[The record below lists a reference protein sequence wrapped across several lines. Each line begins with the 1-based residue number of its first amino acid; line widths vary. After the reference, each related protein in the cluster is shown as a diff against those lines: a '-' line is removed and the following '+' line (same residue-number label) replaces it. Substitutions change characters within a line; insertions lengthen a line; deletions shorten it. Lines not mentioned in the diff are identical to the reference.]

1 MRLGL
6 NLAVFGDRSLEA
18 ALDRAVALGLDAVEL
33 NAETGDT
40 LTPGLSLL
48 EPKRA
53 KEVKAAVVSR
63 GLKIAALG
71 NHAEVQLIGG
81 PHHEDTDR
89 FFAGSPAE
97 KIAFGKRRLLET
109 ARAAIALDVTTV
121 VGFVGC
127 DDWSRWFPWPDPTGF
142 EKMIPRFADTWGPL
156 LDELETLG
164 VRFAHEPHPK
174 QLVYDLESALAVT
187 DALGRHPA
195 WGFNLDTANLSLSGV
210 DPCAFIDALPD
221 RIYHVHAKDLEFVP
235 HNLARSGW
243 QGHGAWDR
251 PDRGVRFR
259 VPGWGDVAW
268 KRVFSQLQLAGYD
281 GVVSIEHEDP
291 ILSRD
296 EGSEMA
302 VNFLRG
308 ILPRQPRDA
317 RWW

>member
-6 NLAVFGDRSLEA
+6 NLAVFGDRTLEA

-33 NAETGDT
+33 NTETGDR
-40 LTPGLSLL
+40 LTPALS
-48 EPKRA
+48 PKLA
-53 KEVKAAVVSR
+53 KRVRESVTSR
-63 GLKIAALG
+63 GLSISALG

-81 PHHEDTDR
+81 PHNEDTDR
-89 FFAGSPAE
+89 FFPGSAAE
-97 KIAFGKRRLLET
+97 KIAFGKKRLLET
-109 ARAAIALDVTTV
+109 AHTAVELGVQTV

-127 DDWSRWFPWPDPTGF
+127 EDWSRWFPWPDPEGF

-156 LDELETLG
+156 LDSLESLG

-174 QLVYDLESALAVT
+174 QLVYDLESAMAVT
-187 DALGRHPA
+187 AALGHHPA

-210 DPCAFIDALPD
+210 DPCAFIDELPE
-221 RIYHVHAKDLEFVP
+221 RIFHVHAKDLEFVP

-268 KRVFSQLQLAGYD
+268 KRVFSQLQLAGYE

-302 VNFLRG
+302 VAFLKG
-308 ILPRQPRDA
+308 ILPRQPRDT